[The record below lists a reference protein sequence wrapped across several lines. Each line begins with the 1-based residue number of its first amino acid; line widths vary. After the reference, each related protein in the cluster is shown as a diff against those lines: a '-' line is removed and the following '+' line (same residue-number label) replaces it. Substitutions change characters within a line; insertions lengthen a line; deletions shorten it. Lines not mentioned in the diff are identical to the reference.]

1 MILTDTQIEASH
13 LISSKAKHIL
23 LRGGSRSGKTFLL
36 VLAIFI
42 RALKCKSRHL
52 IIRYRFNHAKT
63 SLWYDTF
70 KKVHE
75 IAMPELPI
83 HENKTDWFLEF
94 PNGSQIWIGGLD
106 DKERT
111 EKVLGHEY
119 STIYYNEISQMSY
132 DSITTAHTRLAE
144 KTDLVN
150 KEYYDCNPPEIT
162 HWSYNLFMKGID
174 PIDKVLLKE
183 GLYATMQM
191 NPGGNIDN
199 LPDGYIEDVL
209 ERLPARQR
217 KRFLLGEY
225 TEEVT
230 GALWTILLI
239 EKNRVALY
247 PELKRVVVAIDP
259 AVTSKK
265 SSDETGIVVC
275 GLGVD
280 DIGYVLEDISGT
292 YTPNGW
298 ARRALSMYYK
308 WKADRVI
315 GEVNNGGDL
324 IETVIRNIDKD
335 VSYSEVHATRGKVIR
350 AEPVVA
356 MYEQGKIKHVGV
368 HSGLETQMTT
378 WKADQGDPSPDR
390 VDALVWGF
398 TELKCYDKS
407 EFFFV

>member
-1 MILTDTQIEASH
+1 MILTDTQIQAAQ
-13 LISSKAKHIL
+13 LISTKAKHIL

-36 VLAIFI
+36 VLALFV

-52 IIRYRFNHAKT
+52 ILRYRFNHCKT

-75 IAMPELPI
+75 IAMPELQLI
-83 HENKTDWFLEF
+83 ENKTDWFLEF

-150 KEYYDCNPPEIT
+150 REFYDCNPPEIT
-162 HWSYNLFMKGID
+162 HWSYSLFMKGIE
-174 PIDKVLLKE
+174 PIDKTPVKE

-191 NPGGNIDN
+191 NPGGNINN

-209 ERLPARQR
+209 ERLPLRQR
-217 KRFLLGEY
+217 KRFLDGEY
-225 TEEVT
+225 TLEVT
-230 GALWTILLI
+230 GAMWTVLLI

-247 PELKRVVVAIDP
+247 PDMKRIVIGVDP
-259 AVTSKK
+259 ALTSKK

-280 DIGYVLEDISGT
+280 NIGYVLEDISGR

-298 ARRALSMYYK
+298 ARKVIMMYYK

-315 GEVNNGGDL
+315 GEVNSGGDL
-324 IETVIRNIDKD
+324 IENTLRGIDTD
-335 VSYSEVHATRGKVIR
+335 VSYDSVTATRGKVIR

-378 WKADQGDPSPDR
+378 WKANQGDPSPDR
-390 VDALVWGF
+390 VDALVWAF
-398 TELKCYDKS
+398 TELKLNDNT